1 MRRQLLWAVVLVL
14 AGFDLA
20 SAQETTSGSIMG
32 TVVDAQGA
40 SVPGATVTI
49 TSEQGPKALVT
60 DSNGRFF
67 APYLTPG
74 KYAVKV
80 ELTGFSPVEQKNI
93 TVRLGQRLEL
103 SFTLKVGGVQELVEV
118 VGAAPVVDT
127 NSTTTGGTLDSD
139 VLKRLPV
146 GRNFTD
152 TLYLVPGVSDSSGVG
167 QANPSISG
175 ASGLDNSYVID
186 GVNITNTGY
195 GAIGSYSIV
204 FGSLG
209 NGVTTDFIKETQVK
223 TGGYEAEYGS
233 ATGGVVNVVTQS
245 GTNSFHGSAYGYF
258 RPKGLESSWKKLQ
271 TPNGTVNTDNT
282 EGYDFGATLGGP
294 LVKDKVFFFGAINP
308 QYQRRTVIAPVGFPL
323 AGVNMGGPALGEA
336 TRKRRIISYAGK
348 LTLQLSA
355 NHKFDLSAFGDPS
368 HGDNGPQRGNALLAR
383 LDPASGLP
391 GRFSSLDYGGHN
403 QSVRYDGILNPNW
416 LIEASFAHA
425 KNSINEFPSV
435 NTWATNDFR
444 VKPTRRSG
452 GIGYFENADGTNSQ
466 YSFKSTNIFSAG
478 GNHQVRYGVSYEK
491 VEYDSI
497 TQRTGPT
504 FTLPNGV
511 MTTTGGTVN
520 IQPDPTYGQIYRV
533 SRANYISLHATPQ
546 KYLSLFLQDTWQI
559 GKKLTIRPGV
569 RYEQQDLSGG
579 PLNPLCYANDSVPGA
594 GDGSGTL
601 IPCHFKWDKNYAP
614 RIGATFDILGNG
626 KSKLFASFGRFYVR
640 IPNDLAVRAMSADA
654 GISRADYFDAALTR
668 PVPTGTLA
676 LGTTNHFI
684 LAGTSAEA
692 IQPDNAKLTYQQE
705 FLGGVEFQV
714 AKNVNLGVRYIHRT
728 IPRVLEDSSNVPVG
742 MCDLGTS
749 IPSVPDPCTTNYFL
763 QDIGV
768 NSPRVP
774 HFPGYPDASF
784 ENPVHTYNAIEVT
797 ANKTFSDNWSMV
809 ASYRWSKL
817 EGNYEGFF
825 RADNGQSDPA
835 ITSLFDFPTNDP
847 GYSQIM
853 VPQFGYGGD
862 IRYQGCTLGCGLLP
876 NDRTHQFKVYANYTF
891 ANLNLGFGLN
901 AGSGKL
907 LTGLW
912 ANPNY
917 QNAGEIPDSV
927 RGSGIKTVDGFTVRS
942 PFEFRVDARVDYTI
956 KFGSNQRVVV
966 IADVFNLF
974 NRQQPLD
981 YDTWHDLGFQ
991 NANPNYGQ
999 PSNGGGSA
1007 FPGFASPRQ
1016 VRVGARLEW

>member
-1 MRRQLLWAVVLVL
+1 MRRQLIWAAVLVL
-14 AGFDLA
+14 AGFGLA

-32 TVVDAQGA
+32 TVVDVQGA
-40 SVPGATVTI
+40 PVPGATVTI
-49 TSEQGPKALVT
+49 TSEQGSRALVT

-74 KYAVKV
+74 KYATKV
-80 ELTGFSPVEQKNI
+80 ELAGFSTIEQKNI
-93 TVRLGQRLEL
+93 TVRLGQRVEL
-103 SFTLKVGGVQELVEV
+103 SFSLKVGGVQELVEV

-175 ASGLDNSYVID
+175 ASGLDNSYVVD

-195 GAIGSYSIV
+195 GAVGSYSIV

-245 GTNSFHGSAYGYF
+245 GTNSIHGSAYGFF
-258 RPKGLESSWKKLQ
+258 RPTGLESSWNQLT
-271 TPNGTVNTDNT
+271 TPNGTVNTASSEN
-282 EGYDFGATLGGP
+282 YDFGATLGGP

-308 QYQRRTVIAPVGFPL
+308 QYQRRTFITPAGFPL
-323 AGVNMGGPALGEA
+323 ANVNLGGPAAGEA
-336 TRKRRIISYAGK
+336 VRKRRIISYAGK
-348 LTLQLSA
+348 LTFQLSA
-355 NHKFDLSAFGDPS
+355 NHKVDISAFGDPS
-368 HGDNGPQRGNALLAR
+368 HGDNGPQRSTALLAG
-383 LDPASGLP
+383 LDPVSGLP
-391 GRFSSLDYGGHN
+391 TRFSALDYGGHN

-416 LIEASFAHA
+416 LIEASYAHA

-435 NTWATNDFR
+435 DTWATSDST
-444 VKPTRRSG
+444 VSPTRRSG
-452 GIGYFENADGTNSQ
+452 GIGFYETAAGTNNQ

-478 GNHQVRYGVSYEK
+478 GNHQVRYGVTYED
-491 VEYDSI
+491 VEYDST

-504 FTLPNGV
+504 FVLPNGV
-511 MTTTGGTVN
+511 RTTTGGS
-520 IQPDPTYGQIYRV
+520 ISILADPTYGHIYRAT
-533 SRANYISLHATPQ
+533 RGNYISLHATPQ

-601 IPCHFKWDKNYAP
+601 IPCHFKWDNNYAP
-614 RIGATFDILGNG
+614 RIGATFDIMGNG
-626 KSKLFASFGRFYVR
+626 KSKIFASFGRFYVR

-654 GISRADYFDAALTR
+654 GISRADYFDAGLTR
-668 PVPTGTLA
+668 PVPQGTLA
-676 LGTTNHFI
+676 VGTLNHFI

-692 IQPDNAKLTYQQE
+692 IDPNSKLTYQQE
-705 FLGGVEFQV
+705 FSGGIEFQV
-714 AKNVNLGVRYIHRT
+714 AKNVNLGARYIHRT
-728 IPRVLEDSSNVPVG
+728 IPRVLEDSTNVPVG
-742 MCDLGTS
+742 MCDLGIT
-749 IPSVPDPCTTNYFL
+749 IPSVPDPCVTNYL
-763 QDIGV
+763 LRDIGV
-768 NSPRVP
+768 NSPPVP
-774 HFPGYPDASF
+774 NFPGYPQASF
-784 ENPVHTYNAIEVT
+784 EQPVHTYNAIEVT

-817 EGNYEGFF
+817 EGNYEGFY

-847 GYSQIM
+847 GYTQIM

-862 IRYQGCTLGCGLLP
+862 IRFQGCTQGCGLLP
-876 NDRTHQFKVYANYTF
+876 NDRTHQFKVYANYTY
-891 ANLNLGFGLN
+891 ANLNLGLGIN
-901 AGSGKL
+901 AGSGRL

-917 QNAGEIPDSV
+917 ANEGEIPDSV
-927 RGSGIKTVDGFTVRS
+927 RGSGIQTVNGFLVRT
-942 PFEFRVDARVDYTI
+942 PFLFQVDARVDYKI
-956 KFGSNQRVVV
+956 KLGKSQGITVMAN
-966 IADVFNLF
+966 IFNVF
-974 NRQQPLD
+974 NRQEATD
-981 YDTWHDLGFQ
+981 YDVFHDQGFKVP
-991 NANPNYGQ
+991 NPNFGQ
-999 PSNGGGSA
+999 PTNGGVGA
-1007 FPGFASPRQ
+1007 FTGFNTPRQ
-1016 VRVGARLEW
+1016 IQLGARLEW